1 MAAELARVAAAS
13 SHFAVAVAPSGQSF
27 FALRSVQ
34 ALADVMTA
42 NTAILSQ
49 PSFLTFL
56 MGTLVALLIN
66 QETSYDGDTGAR
78 CKWEAAI
85 NVGQTSNDRVPPLCC
100 IAPKG
105 HIKQERY
112 LR

>member
-1 MAAELARVAAAS
+1 MAAVLARVAAAS

-49 PSFLTFL
+49 PSFL
-56 MGTLVALLIN
+56 MGTLVTLLIN

-85 NVGQTSNDRVPPLCC
+85 NVGQTSNDRVPSSCC
-100 IAPKG
+100 TAPKG